1 MNEERLFIQDTIFDL
16 ESKVESYWDNPED
29 LSLVCRELFFRK
41 TRRSRNLREKIVARL
56 EELLRQSEVFKWPR
70 TDAPQ
75 GEGNLL
81 HGTFIYGVGLLGYL
95 GYRVG
100 ENGAFDEERRDILR
114 IVFNNEVPNLNSP
127 EYMAEWGS
135 PKTAVR
141 LKKMAETIASNVRNA
156 KRRDPSSLSLAI
168 KEWESD
174 LEYIRI

>member
-29 LSLVCRELFFRK
+29 LSLVRRELFFRK